1 MTLILDFLLACALL
15 GLPMVAASWFLFSWL
30 FGSGS
35 ADREMDRKTLHASLK
50 KVKKK
55 LSADE
60 SGSPDRRARFIYDKW
75 MWFGS
80 GFYGL
85 AGLWTFVVIEI
96 FQFLGFLFDARSWSA
111 LLDNGLVS
119 FLIDF
124 ALNQLG
130 NMLQGLLWFSYWPA
144 DSMLL
149 WVLVAYL
156 GYWLGV
162 ELARRSVVLPQ
173 AAALEGLAP
182 LVLIRSW
189 WQRRKQDSDEP

>member
-1 MTLILDFLLACALL
+1 MNLILDFLLACALL
-15 GLPMVAASWFLFSWL
+15 GLPMVVASWFLFSWL
-30 FGSGS
+30 FGNGS
-35 ADREMDRKTLHASLK
+35 VNREMDRKTLHASLK

-55 LSADE
+55 LSAGD
-60 SGSPDRRARFIYDKW
+60 GDSPGKRARFIYDKW

-85 AGLWTFVVIEI
+85 AGLWTFAVIEI
-96 FQFLGFLFDARSWSA
+96 GQFFAFMFDAQSWST
-111 LLDNGLVS
+111 LLDNGLIS
-119 FLIDF
+119 FLISF

-130 NMLQGLLWFSYWPA
+130 NMLQGLVWFTYWPA

-173 AAALEGLAP
+173 ARALEGLAP
-182 LVLIRSW
+182 LAVIKSW
-189 WQRRKQDSDEP
+189 WQRRKQDSDDS